1 MLLQLSRVVCCL
13 QPSSHSK
20 LLLFSG
26 PCGCV
31 CNCIFLRCLKC
42 ESYCKEQFNSGYQ
55 QSLLRRYLRG
65 LSSFGGL
72 SSLLL
77 LNNSPGKGSIPVRVS
92 LLTMHYFFSLWWVAK
107 KTKMGKPAQL
117 PCSGATWSSLRYF
130 STEQPRHGSVGTT
143 AMWEC
148 PLTCAWEPGSTA
160 LISHPCC

>member
-1 MLLQLSRVVCCL
+1 MNQNRFRLRHQLPGMLLQLSRVVCCL

-42 ESYCKEQFNSGYQ
+42 ERYCKEQFNSGYQ

-77 LNNSPGKGSIPVRVS
+77 LNNSPGKGSTPVRVS
-92 LLTMHYFFSLWWVAK
+92 LLTMHYFFSCDGLQ
-107 KTKMGKPAQL
+107 GKQKWESLPSCPAL
-117 PCSGATWSSLRYF
+117 EL
-130 STEQPRHGSVGTT
+130 HGVV
-143 AMWEC
+143 
-148 PLTCAWEPGSTA
+148 
-160 LISHPCC
+160 